1 MERKCEFLDVN
12 FFSVWFERNFLGKSS
27 LIWVQVLWLWVYGS
41 ITISWIYGF
50 DLLEVSML
58 NVLVFSVLRLIMNVG
73 WLGLS

>member
-27 LIWVQVLWLWVYGS
+27 LIWVQVLWLWVCGS
-41 ITISWIYGF
+41 ISWIYGL
-50 DLLEVSML
+50 DLLEISML
-58 NVLVFSVLRLIMNVG
+58 NVSEFNALRLIMNVG